1 MTNEPR
7 PTSEDFK
14 DDVKEKVRNVTEQID
29 LAADQ
34 VVDRVKELV
43 NEGNIRSIRVKH
55 DGKTIVEIPLTAA
68 AVGGLVTVMLA
79 PQIAILGAIAGL
91 IAHVT
96 IEVERTGPVEEI
108 KETVIE
114 LKNDLTTK
122 EPGTGEGI

>member
-55 DGKTIVEIPLTAA
+55 DGKTIVEIP
-68 AVGGLVTVMLA
+68 
-79 PQIAILGAIAGL
+79 
-91 IAHVT
+91 HVT